1 MSEWSVSGSLMSGS
15 RKLVDG
21 LLALAVE
28 SSEAN
33 HLVKILT
40 KHDEKLKMAQMGKCY
55 TPLARAVL
63 LRTLDCAGNCI
74 F

>member
-1 MSEWSVSGSLMSGS
+1 MVSVRFAHVRIQEAGGWSACLGSGVFRSE
-15 RKLVDG
+15 
-21 LLALAVE
+21 
-28 SSEAN
+28 

-55 TPLARAVL
+55 TPLARAML
-63 LRTLDCAGNCI
+63 LRTLDCAGNCT

>member
-1 MSEWSVSGSLMSGS
+1 MSEWSVSSSPMSRS

-21 LLALAVE
+21 LLASAME

-33 HLVKILT
+33 HLVKVLT
-40 KHDEKLKMAQMGKCY
+40 KNDEKLKMAHMGKCDA
-55 TPLARAVL
+55 PLACAIL
-63 LRTLDCAGNCI
+63 PRTLDYGGNCI